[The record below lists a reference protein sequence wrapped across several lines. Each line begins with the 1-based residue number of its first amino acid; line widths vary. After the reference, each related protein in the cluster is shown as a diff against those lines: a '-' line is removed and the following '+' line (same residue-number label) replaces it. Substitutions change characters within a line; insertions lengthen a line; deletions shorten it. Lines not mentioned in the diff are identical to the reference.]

1 MYISKLVIRNLRNFR
16 RASFQFRPGV
26 NTIIGENGSGKT
38 NVFHALRLLLDPSLT
53 YDSRKLVERDFN
65 RSLSDWKG
73 HWIVIT
79 AFFSQLGT
87 TEAEKILLYGL
98 GDGKSTSEGSYS
110 LIFRPNFEFR
120 SKLREINTKAELS
133 VALKQLKLSDYEAL
147 FLCKGDADFSDDAV
161 YRELVGDFETV
172 SFPDPS
178 EQRLDKIGTK
188 SPDILSIQKEI
199 SCTFVQALRDVV
211 RELKSYSRNPLL
223 NLLAKTGNIAESEQG
238 SEISKSVRML
248 NLKISNLEEIQQLS
262 SKITQSLQDA
272 VGKTYSPGVSL
283 MSSMPEEIGE
293 LVKSLTVLI
302 GDAGDKDYRGRLS
315 ELSLGGANLLYLSL
329 KLLEYELNHSE
340 DKVAHFLLIE
350 EPEAHIHK
358 HIQRTLFERM
368 PLTSTQVFLSTHS
381 TQISSACRIS
391 RINSLCIEDKQAK
404 VYFPGNGL
412 SEDELIRIERYLDS
426 TRVALLFAKGVLLV
440 EGDAEEIVIPA
451 LLKEVL
457 GISADELGLSIVNVS
472 GSVFSHLGKLFDTKR
487 IPRFCS
493 IVTDHDQS
501 IVTLPI
507 KSSEDTEQQKK
518 HRNSAKSGEQ
528 RKIAL
533 QSEFNSNQF
542 IRLCFAKHTFE
553 VDFLLSDNTPL
564 LVEVLNSI
572 YKSNTRDKL
581 ESKAKLENSNN
592 EIKGSEVLR
601 LADKCGKGWF
611 GILIAEKV
619 TPQTTIPR
627 YILEAI
633 SFAARNQLTPEV
645 LWDMAQHRLAKLS
658 EFNILDYVEL
668 STKIREQGELNTVV
682 ERLKTF
688 SASLPSDPV
697 SIIFTETDSHAD
709 TDEFE

>member
-1 MYISKLVIRNLRNFR
+1 MYISKLVIRNFRNFR
-16 RASFQFRPGV
+16 RASFRFRPGV

-38 NVFHALRLLLDPSLT
+38 NVFHALRLLLDPTLT
-53 YDSRKLVERDFN
+53 YDSRKLVEKDFN

-73 HWIVIT
+73 HWIIIT

-87 TEAEKILLYGL
+87 TEAEKLLVYGL
-98 GDGKSTSEGSYS
+98 GDGASTTEGSYS
-110 LIFRPNFEFR
+110 LIFRPNLQFR
-120 SKLREINTKAELS
+120 SKLHEIKTKAELS
-133 VALKQLKLSDYEAL
+133 AALKELKLSDYEAP

-161 YRELVGDFETV
+161 YEELVGNFETV

-178 EQRLDKIGTK
+178 EQQLDKIGTK

-199 SCTFVQALRDVV
+199 SCTYVQALRDVV

-223 NLLAKTGNIAESEQG
+223 NLLAKTGNIAESAQC
-238 SEISKSVRML
+238 SEISKNVAEL
-248 NLKISNLEEIQQLS
+248 NLRISNLKEIQQLS
-262 SKITQSLQDA
+262 ARITQSLKDA

-283 MSSMPEEIGE
+283 VSSMPEEITE
-293 LVKSLTVLI
+293 LVKSLTVLV
-302 GDAGDKDYRGRLS
+302 GDAGDQDYRGRLN

-329 KLLEYELNHSE
+329 KLLEYELNYSE
-340 DKVAHFLLIE
+340 EKVAHFLLIE

-368 PLTSTQVFLSTHS
+368 PLTHTQVFLSTHS

-391 RINSLCIEDKQAK
+391 QMNSLCIEDKQAK

-412 SEDELIRIERYLDS
+412 SEEELIRIERYLDS

-451 LLKEVL
+451 LLKQVL

-472 GSVFSHLGKLFDTKR
+472 GSVFSHLGKLFDAKR

-493 IVTDHDQS
+493 IITDHDQS

-507 KSSEDTEQQKK
+507 DASQDTEQQKK

-528 RKIAL
+528 RKNSL
-533 QSEFNSNQF
+533 QAEFSNNQF
-542 IRLCFAKHTFE
+542 VKLCFAKHTFE
-553 VDFLLSDNTPL
+553 VDFLLSDNTAL
-564 LVEVLNSI
+564 FVEVLNTI
-572 YKSNTRDKL
+572 YKPNSRDKS
-581 ESKAKLENSNN
+581 ESRTKLEDSSN

-611 GILIAEKV
+611 GILVAEKI

-633 SFAARNQLTPEV
+633 LFAARKQLTPEV

-658 EFNILDYVEL
+658 DVNILEYVEV
-668 STKIREQGELNTVV
+668 STNLREQGESDTVV
-682 ERLKTF
+682 EQLRTF
-688 SASLPSDPV
+688 SASLPLDPV
-697 SIIFTETDSHAD
+697 SVLFTGTEGHAD
-709 TDEFE
+709 TEEFE